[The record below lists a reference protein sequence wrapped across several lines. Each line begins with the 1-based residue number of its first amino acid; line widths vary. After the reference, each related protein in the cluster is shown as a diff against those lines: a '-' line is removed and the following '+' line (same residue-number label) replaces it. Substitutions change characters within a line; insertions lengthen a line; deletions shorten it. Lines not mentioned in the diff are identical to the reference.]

1 MDKKSITGIAIVAVL
16 FLGFAYFNSKQQEK
30 YQREL
35 AAYQAR
41 QDSLA
46 ALNAPVRPAPAP
58 DSTSLTAGVPASVV
72 RAQLSP
78 ARRRARMAGPAE
90 ALLCSW

>member
-58 DSTSLTAGVPASVV
+58 DSTSLTAGVPDDAAMSMPE
-72 RAQLSP
+72 AEY
-78 ARRRARMAGPAE
+78 RRR
-90 ALLCSW
+90 S

>member
-46 ALNAPVRPAPAP
+46 ALNAPVRPKRPK
-58 DSTSLTAGVPASVV
+58 
-72 RAQLSP
+72 
-78 ARRRARMAGPAE
+78 
-90 ALLCSW
+90 SWPRTT